1 MDHRTDWIVRNGTLA
16 VALYFGIVEQVS
28 WLAYGIAA
36 YAWWT
41 LAAIVW
47 MIPGAPA
54 SRTLR
59 PVVAPPIAMMT
70 FDLAVLIAMFAAHWY
85 WTAFAFALSRG
96 CLALA
101 QARATSKP

>member
-1 MDHRTDWIVRNGTLA
+1 MDRRTDWIVRNGTLA

-59 PVVAPPIAMMT
+59 PVVARHRMARMDAPWHVVT
-70 FDLAVLIAMFAAHWY
+70 FLTWRQRRTHEHRLE
-85 WTAFAFALSRG
+85 
-96 CLALA
+96 
-101 QARATSKP
+101 